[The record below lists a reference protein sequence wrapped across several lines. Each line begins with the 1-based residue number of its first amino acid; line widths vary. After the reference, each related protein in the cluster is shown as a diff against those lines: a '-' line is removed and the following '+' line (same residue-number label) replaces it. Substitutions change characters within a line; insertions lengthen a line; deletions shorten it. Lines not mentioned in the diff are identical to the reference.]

1 MIVLSDNN
9 ALKQVVDK
17 YRDKK
22 IAFVPTMG
30 NLHRGHLSLVDVAR
44 EKADLVIVSI
54 YVNPIQFGENEDY
67 SNYPRTLGADSYALC
82 QRDVDFAYTPSAHD
96 LFVDNNFAAVQVNVP
111 ALSTILCGKYRPGH
125 FEGVATIVAKLF
137 NLVQPDIA
145 VFGQKDYQ
153 QLKVIEQMVQHLQ
166 FPIEIIGA
174 STVREEDGLAMSSRN
189 QYLNEAERIVAP
201 ELYRELLHIKAAI
214 ESGATDFSELE
225 IKATTQLTET
235 GFKPDYISVRNA
247 RTLENPKSPRDSLVI
262 LGAAWL
268 GDTRLI
274 DNIVIKTV
282 ED

>member
-54 YVNPIQFGENEDY
+54 YVNPIQFGENEDF
-67 SNYPRTLGADSYALC
+67 SNYPRTLGTDSYALC
-82 QRDVDFAYTPSAHD
+82 QRDVDFVYTPSTRD
-96 LFVDNNFAAVQVNVP
+96 LFVDNNLSAVQVNVP
-111 ALSTILCGKYRPGH
+111 ALSGILCGKYRPGH
-125 FEGVATIVAKLF
+125 FEGVATVVAKFF

-145 VFGQKDYQ
+145 IFGQKDYQ

-189 QYLNEAERIVAP
+189 QYLNDAERVVAP
-201 ELYRELLHIKAAI
+201 ELYRELLHIKAAV

-225 IKATTQLTET
+225 IKATTQLTEA

-247 RTLENPKSPRDSLVI
+247 QTLENPESPRDSLVV

-282 ED
+282 AD